1 MTHIFLKVAGMSMTA
16 CAVIAAVLL
25 LRLGAKRVSKGLAY
39 FLWAAVFFRLL
50 CPFTLT
56 LPHAVVTPVT
66 VERVETDVELNNSA
80 SAANVADR
88 RGANIVLYTTET
100 ADIPTYRSMDML
112 IKTGTFIWLLGIFA
126 VSFFGVSDFVK
137 LKKRL
142 KGAVQCEGYYVCG
155 EIDNPFILGIIKPK
169 IYLPQGLT
177 ERERQLILLHE
188 NAHIRRGDHIAKLI
202 MYAALCIHWFNPLVW
217 LSFRL
222 CERDMEI
229 YCDSRVTEKMDG
241 ESRADYSQALLN
253 ISAGKTAAFTACFG
267 ESSAK
272 SRIKNILSY
281 KKPAL
286 WIIIVCTILIG
297 AVAAVLLVD
306 RKDKLDSVFYNTYPC
321 NGMTISCGGKEA
333 EYWLYENGEY
343 RGAPKAFLDK
353 IYAADITQIAAP
365 RIKEGSTDVSFDFME
380 LYAYSIIS
388 GEDNAGRMCYEIHTV
403 QMKTGYKAYFSIP
416 EKDYNIL
423 LAEAE
428 KLVNYTVEPPE
439 YDTAIITDTLNG
451 SVDNVNIMCGNKQ
464 YNNVEPILTKQFF
477 DVLRQFEFVPIKL
490 DIMNMFVSSLM
501 EKINIVGTAELLSQG
516 RSLSIFTAV
525 DDDSRYIYGVYIS
538 DGENIYTYEMTR
550 QQYYI
555 ITNFLYYDMEQNKA
569 VETDVQTTH
578 ITEVTFP
585 TEQVYPEDNIFD
597 AALLADK
604 SIGEFAI
611 HKYNTASQVFF
622 TEDKAPQAAC
632 DFADIFGGLKLSGG
646 RNYSKLGEEQASYWI
661 ECGIVVYTL
670 SSDGQNAEIYV
681 FNTVEGISAYYD
693 IPAEDF
699 KVLAA
704 LAEELIAYKVPANYT
719 DESIRN
725 IVDADYSA
733 VSVNNDMGITDM
745 QLTQAAQDKLMELL
759 RGCEY
764 EPLPLDFQI
773 TTAKTSLYLYPNSF
787 PDGANIA
794 LSLCYGMRN
803 HSAESHYAI
812 AILSTDVEHIFAID
826 RGTHDAIR
834 DLTNAGENYIYS

>member
-66 VERVETDVELNNSA
+66 VESVETDVELYNSA
-80 SAANVADR
+80 PVTNIADR
-88 RGANIVLYTTET
+88 RGSTIVLYTTET
-100 ADIPTYRSMDML
+100 ADIPAYKSMDNL
-112 IKTGTFIWLLGIFA
+112 IKTGTFIWLLGVFG
-126 VSFFGVSDFVK
+126 VSFWGISDFVK

-155 EIDNPFILGIIKPK
+155 DIDNPFILGIIKPK

-177 ERERQLILLHE
+177 ERERELILLHE
-188 NAHIRRGDHIAKLI
+188 NAHIRHGDHIAKLI
-202 MYAALCIHWFNPLVW
+202 IYAALCIHWFNPLVW

-222 CERDMEI
+222 CEKDMEI

-321 NGMTISCGGKEA
+321 NGMTIECGGREA

-343 RGAPKAFLDK
+343 RGAPKAFLDH

-365 RIKEGSTDVSFDFME
+365 RIKEGSTDVSFDFMG
-380 LYAYSIIS
+380 LYDYAIIS
-388 GEDNAGRMCYEIHTV
+388 GEDNAGKMCYEIHTV
-403 QMKTGYKAYFSIP
+403 QMKTGYSAYFSIP

-423 LAEAE
+423 LADAE

-451 SVDNVNIMCGNKQ
+451 ALDNVNILHGNKQ
-464 YNNVEPILTKQFF
+464 YNAAEPQVTEMLFGA
-477 DVLRQFEFVPIKL
+477 LRECEFVPIKL
-490 DIMNMFVSSLM
+490 DIMNLFASSYM
-501 EKINIVGTAELLSQG
+501 ETINITGTAELLSQG
-516 RSLSIFTAV
+516 RSLSVFMAV
-525 DDDSRYIYGVYIS
+525 DDNSRYIYGVYIS
-538 DGENIYTYEMTR
+538 DGENIYTYEITR

-555 ITNFLYYDMEQNKA
+555 ITNFLYYDMEYNNP
-569 VETDVQTTH
+569 VETD
-578 ITEVTFP
+578 
-585 TEQVYPEDNIFD
+585 EDNM
-597 AALLADK
+597 
-604 SIGEFAI
+604 
-611 HKYNTASQVFF
+611 H
-622 TEDKAPQAAC
+622 
-632 DFADIFGGLKLSGG
+632 
-646 RNYSKLGEEQASYWI
+646 
-661 ECGIVVYTL
+661 
-670 SSDGQNAEIYV
+670 
-681 FNTVEGISAYYD
+681 
-693 IPAEDF
+693 
-699 KVLAA
+699 
-704 LAEELIAYKVPANYT
+704 
-719 DESIRN
+719 
-725 IVDADYSA
+725 
-733 VSVNNDMGITDM
+733 
-745 QLTQAAQDKLMELL
+745 
-759 RGCEY
+759 
-764 EPLPLDFQI
+764 
-773 TTAKTSLYLYPNSF
+773 
-787 PDGANIA
+787 
-794 LSLCYGMRN
+794 
-803 HSAESHYAI
+803 
-812 AILSTDVEHIFAID
+812 
-826 RGTHDAIR
+826 
-834 DLTNAGENYIYS
+834 